1 MILRLV
7 ASFSQSMSPWRAT
20 ATHFVP
26 ESLVTN
32 TSKTCSNH
40 KKTPKL
46 IHNLSKRS
54 IDIKNSANV
63 STKLYTF
70 DIHLPGESLFEN
82 PDHYFL

>member
-1 MILRLV
+1 MIPRLV
-7 ASFSQSMSPWRAT
+7 GSFSQSMSPWRAT

-26 ESLVTN
+26 ESLVTKP
-32 TSKTCSNH
+32 SKTCSNH
-40 KKTPKL
+40 KNTPKL

-63 STKLYTF
+63 STKLYSF
-70 DIHLPGESLFEN
+70 DIHLPGESFFEN